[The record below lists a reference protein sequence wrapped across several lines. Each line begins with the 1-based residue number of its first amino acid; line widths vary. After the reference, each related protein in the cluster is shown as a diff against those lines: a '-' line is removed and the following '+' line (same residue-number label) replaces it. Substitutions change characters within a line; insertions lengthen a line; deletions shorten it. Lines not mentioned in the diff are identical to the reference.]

1 MKQALFCC
9 CWILLWGTASAQF
22 VDNFSDG
29 NLSQN
34 PSWQGDSTHFIVNSQ
49 GQLQL
54 AAPAAS
60 TRGVLATR
68 SNAIHLAS
76 WEWWMRLDF
85 NPSSANYVDVYLL
98 SNRPELDSA
107 LQGYFVRVGNTTDE
121 VSLYRQNGT
130 TRTEIIDGMD
140 GLLDRNSSRLRI
152 RVSRDSNGRW
162 QLESDTTASGN
173 HYRIEGIV
181 TDLTHT
187 SGAWFGLRHVF
198 SATRANHF
206 FYDDFVVSGSTAPD
220 TLLPRLTDARLAS
233 NQSLQLTF
241 NKKLP
246 QTQWSNRSNYE
257 LLSVG
262 PPFRATSTNDSLV
275 VLEWILPFASETW
288 LEWRI
293 SLSDSAANPL
303 DTLLRLFHLPFAPG
317 RVVINELLADPSP
330 VVGLPETEMVEL
342 FNNSPHPITLQGWTL
357 EDPQTRGRIPT
368 TLINP
373 GGYLLMVP
381 PGQSAAWASFGQC
394 VEVNPWPSLN
404 NDRDQLWL
412 RNELGQASDSLQYER
427 TWLGSSLRQEG
438 GWTLERVSPGN
449 FCIDASNWQGS
460 LAIIGGTPGAANSS
474 LGQLTTPP
482 QPQLHLVR
490 LTTDS
495 VYMHFSAA
503 VRMGRIE
510 SQELRIEASNPQF
523 SALQHLALP
532 AGGMFAPGRFT
543 ISAWTDCHGQA
554 VPDTHWEWAQPDSM
568 QQTDVHFSEIYFR
581 PINGG
586 ASYLE
591 LVNGGNAAVPLNQ
604 LWLTSLDAQQAPL
617 QSARLGLPGDFILPG
632 QQIIFTRDTAA
643 VQRDF
648 RFIGPQ
654 NRRQIQNLP
663 TLYTS
668 GGRLVLSNERQETLG
683 AAAYHD
689 SMHHSQLSDKRGMA
703 LEKPQGQWLL
713 PWGSPVFAK
722 RGSPGAANSRLVTS
736 LSDKEWW
743 SITQEI
749 FRPRQL
755 EALHIEL
762 FGTADSWVQLQVCD
776 VQGRVVRNLFP
787 YQALTGNTSIQWD
800 GTDENKQLTPTGAY
814 VLFLE
819 FTLSS
824 GERGRKMKRVVV
836 DNLRP

>member
-9 CWILLWGTASAQF
+9 CWILLFGTASAQF
-22 VDNFSDG
+22 VDDFSDG
-29 NLSQN
+29 NFSQN
-34 PSWQGDSTHFIVNSQ
+34 PRWQGDSTHFVVNSQ

-54 AAPAAS
+54 AAPAPS

-68 SNAIHLAS
+68 SNAIHLGS

-152 RVSRDSNGRW
+152 RVIRDAHGRW
-162 QLESDTTASGN
+162 QLESDTTGSGN
-173 HYRIEGIV
+173 HYRIEGSV
-181 TDLTHT
+181 TDLSHT

-206 FYDDFVVSGSTAPD
+206 FYDDFVVSGGAAPD
-220 TLLPRLTDARLAS
+220 TLMPRLTDARIS
-233 NQSLQLTF
+233 SQQSLQLAF

-246 QTQWSNRSNYE
+246 QAQWSNPLNYN
-257 LLSVG
+257 LLGSG
-262 PPFRATSTNDSLV
+262 PPFRATATNDSLV
-275 VLEWILPFASETW
+275 LLEWLMPFASESW

-293 SLSDSAANPL
+293 VLSDSAANPL
-303 DTLLRLFHLPFAPG
+303 DTLLRLFHLPYAPG

-330 VVGLPETEMVEL
+330 AVGLPETEMVEL
-342 FNNSPHPITLQGWTL
+342 FNNSPHPITLRGWTL
-357 EDPQTRGRIPT
+357 EDPQTRGRIPAVQ
-368 TLINP
+368 IHP
-373 GGYLLMVP
+373 SDFLLLVP
-381 PGQSAAWASFGQC
+381 PGQCPSWANFGPC
-394 VEVNPWPSLN
+394 VEVAPWPSLN

-412 RNELGQASDSLQYER
+412 RNEHGQVSDSLIYER
-427 TWLGSSLRQEG
+427 AWLGSSLRQEG
-438 GWTLERVSPGN
+438 GWTLERVSPSN

-460 LAIIGGTPGAANSS
+460 LAIVGGTPGAANSR
-474 LGQLTTPP
+474 LGQLITPP
-482 QPQLHLVR
+482 RPQLQLVR
-490 LTTDS
+490 WTSDS
-495 VYMHFSAA
+495 VYLHFSAA
-503 VRMGRIE
+503 VRFGRIE

-523 SALQHLALP
+523 STLQQLALP
-532 AGGMFAPGRFT
+532 AGELSTARRFT
-543 ISAWTDCHGQA
+543 IAAWTDCHGQTA
-554 VPDTHWEWAQPDSM
+554 PETYWEWAQTDSL
-568 QQTDVHFSEIYFR
+568 QPTAIHFSEIYFR

-586 ASYLE
+586 TAYLE
-591 LVNGGNAAVPLNQ
+591 LVNHGHAAFPLHQ
-604 LWLTSLDAQQAPL
+604 LWLSSLDAQQAPL
-617 QSARLGLPGDFILPG
+617 QSARLGLPGDFIMPG
-632 QQIIFTRDTAA
+632 QQIVFTRDTAA

-648 RFIGPQ
+648 GQIGPQ

-663 TLYTS
+663 SLYTA
-668 GGRLVLSNERQETLG
+668 GGRLVLSNDRQETLG

-689 SMHHSQLSDKRGMA
+689 SMHHSQLVDKRGMA
-703 LEKPQGQWLL
+703 LEKPQGQWQL
-713 PWGSPVFAK
+713 PWGSPVFAR
-722 RGSPGAANSRLVTS
+722 RGSPGAANSRLATS
-736 LSDKEWW
+736 QSDKEWW
-743 SITQEI
+743 SVTQEI

-776 VQGRVVRNLFP
+776 AQGRVVRNLFP

-800 GTDENKQLTPTGAY
+800 GTDESKQLIPTGAY
-814 VLFLE
+814 VLLLE